1 MSRKLGSYTPV
12 APAVSRRTFL
22 HGAAGAA
29 FAGGYLPG
37 RADAQETV
45 VFYTAAAVG
54 SADDLTKMFKQKTGL
69 GAEYFRGGSFTIV
82 QKIEQE
88 VKAGQVRCA
97 VMSLA
102 LPNLVAQWA
111 DQGQLMRYESPEHKH
126 YPKNYSVAGF
136 AGPISAEP
144 MAMAYNA
151 KILKEDEIPKRWE
164 DLLDPKWKGRM
175 TMSDAASSGGAL
187 HWYAAMRKTY
197 GKSFLEKLS
206 KQNVLIRTGG
216 GDVVNTLIAGERPLA
231 AMLPQYH
238 ALGQIARGAPLKV
251 ITPDEGLPINYSQ
264 IFIPARSSNPEGAK
278 KFVDMALGREAQ
290 QFLQDK
296 YFQVSLRDDVTPFSR
311 ESGARPVNEVTPI
324 ASSPEDLGNFFT
336 EQDMLTDEWRTLF
349 K

>member
-1 MSRKLGSYTPV
+1 MSRKQGLHRIA
-12 APAVSRRTFL
+12 APIVSRRTFVY
-22 HGAAGAA
+22 GAGAA
-29 FAGGYLPG
+29 MAGGLLPS
-37 RADAQETV
+37 RAAAQDAV

-54 SADDLTKMFKQKTGL
+54 SADDLVKMFRQKTSL
-69 GAEYFRGGSFTIV
+69 PAEYFRGGSFTIV
-82 QKIEQE
+82 QKFEQE
-88 VKAGQVRCA
+88 VKAGQIRCA

-102 LPNLVAQWA
+102 LPYLVGEWA
-111 DQGQLMRYESPEHKH
+111 EKGLLMRYESPEHKH
-126 YPKNYSVAGF
+126 FPKIYSVPGF

-144 MAMAYNA
+144 MAMAYNT
-151 KILKEDEIPKRWE
+151 KVLKEDEIPKRWE
-164 DLLDPKWKGRM
+164 DLLNPKWKGRM

-206 KQNVLIRTGG
+206 KQEVLIRTGG

-238 ALGQIARGAPLKV
+238 ALGQIAKGAPLRI

-264 IFIPARSSNPEGAK
+264 IFIPARSANPEGAK

-324 ASSPEDLGNFFT
+324 ASSPEDMNKFFD
-336 EQDMLTDEWRTLF
+336 EQDMLSDEWRTLF

>member
-1 MSRKLGSYTPV
+1 MSRKLGFDPV
-12 APAVSRRTFL
+12 AAPAISRRAFL
-22 HGAAGAA
+22 HIAASAA
-29 FAGGYLPG
+29 TATGLLP
-37 RADAQETV
+37 RTAAAQETV

-54 SADDLTKMFKQKTGL
+54 SADDLVKQFKQKTGM

-88 VKAGQVRCA
+88 VKAGQVRCG

-111 DQGQLMRYESPEHKH
+111 DKGLIMRYESPEHAR
-126 YPKNYSVAGF
+126 YPKAYSVPGF

-144 MAMAYNA
+144 MAMAYNT
-151 KILKEDEIPKRWE
+151 KMLKEEEIPKRWE

-197 GKSFLEKLS
+197 GKSYLEKLS

-238 ALGQIARGAPLKV
+238 ALGQIAKGAPLKI

-278 KFVDMALGREAQ
+278 KFVDFTLGREAQ

-296 YFQVSLRDDVTPFSR
+296 YFQVSLRDDVKPFSR
-311 ESGARPVNEVTPI
+311 ESGAKPVNEVTPI
-324 ASSPEDLGNFFT
+324 ASTPDDMEKFFA
-336 EQDMLTDEWRTLF
+336 EQDMLTEEWRTLF

>member
-1 MSRKLGSYTPV
+1 MGGKRTLDAV
-12 APAVSRRTFL
+12 ATRAISRRIFL
-22 HGAAGAA
+22 HSAATAAAAAGLLPQGAA
-29 FAGGYLPG
+29 
-37 RADAQETV
+37 AQENV

-54 SADDLTKMFKQKTGL
+54 SADDLVKMFRQKSGMN
-69 GAEYFRGGSFTIV
+69 AEYFRGGSFTIV
-82 QKIEQE
+82 QKFEQE
-88 VKAGQVRCA
+88 VKAGQIRCA

-111 DQGQLMRYESPEHKH
+111 EKGLIMRYESPEYAN
-126 YPKNYSVAGF
+126 YPDAYSVLGF

-144 MAMAYNA
+144 MAMAYNT
-151 KILKEDEIPKRWE
+151 KILKEEEIPKRWE

-197 GKSFLEKLS
+197 GKSFLERLS

-216 GDVVNTLIAGERPLA
+216 GDVVNTLIAGERPLG

-238 ALGQIARGAPLKV
+238 ALGQIAKGAPLKI
-251 ITPDEGLPINYSQ
+251 ITPDDGLPINYSQ

-296 YFQVSLRDDVTPFSR
+296 YFQVSLRKDIGPFSR
-311 ESGARPVNEVTPI
+311 ESGARPITEVTPI
-324 ASSPEDLGNFFT
+324 ASSPQDMEAFFG